1 MKVASPED
9 FSHVAPLGRPVEK
22 GEVVDVDDVLGAQLV
37 AQGWKADTAKSRSRA
52 GDVSAPSAQSEEN

>member
-1 MKVASPED
+1 MKVVSPEG

-37 AQGWKADTAKSRSRA
+37 AQGWKAAKAA
-52 GDVSAPSAQSEEN
+52 GSAPKAQAEEND